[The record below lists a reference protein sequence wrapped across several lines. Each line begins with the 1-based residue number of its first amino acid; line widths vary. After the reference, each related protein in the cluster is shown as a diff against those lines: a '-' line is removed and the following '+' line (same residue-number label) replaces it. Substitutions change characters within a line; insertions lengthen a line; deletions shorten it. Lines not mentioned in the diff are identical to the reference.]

1 MRGAADLSR
10 APDKAR
16 MHFHFPLSTGDI
28 LWTLTFA
35 GYLVLLVVLLGRD
48 RIARFP
54 WFTTGIVI
62 MALRILIIRL
72 LVKRMPELT
81 LDTTILIIADIL
93 AFVALMVVVEIARRA
108 FGGVRRSTWI
118 AGALALM
125 ALGAVV
131 LKFWGP
137 WPAWST
143 LTARS
148 TISTLRL
155 LQLIAQKASLLADVE
170 TIAVGLLIVLLG
182 SRFKAGW
189 RTHTQRVAIG
199 LSTASIT
206 VLVIQGIW
214 QNVITAARAN
224 PAVLQSI
231 PQQQRVIGLGEKL
244 SNANSTIYIAI
255 LIWWIVCLWRDEP
268 GTARKAETANVP
280 VPVTE
285 QALESV
291 SSEPEATGSDAS
303 S

>member
-1 MRGAADLSR
+1 
-10 APDKAR
+10 
-16 MHFHFPLSTGDI
+16 MHFHLPISTGDI

-35 GYLVLLVVLLGRD
+35 GYLVLLVVLMGRD

-54 WFTTGIVI
+54 WFTIGIVI
-62 MALRILIIRL
+62 MALRLLVIRL
-72 LVKRMPELT
+72 LLRRMPELT
-81 LDTTILIIADIL
+81 LDTIILVIADIL

-118 AGALALM
+118 AGALVLM

-137 WPAWST
+137 WPPWST
-143 LTARS
+143 FAARS

-189 RTHTQRVAIG
+189 RSHTQQIAIG
-199 LSTASIT
+199 LSTASLT
-206 VLVIQGIW
+206 VLVIQRIW
-214 QNVITAARAN
+214 ESIVTTAKAN
-224 PAVLQSI
+224 PAVLASI
-231 PQQQRVIGLGEKL
+231 AEQQKVVNLQPKL

-268 GTARKAETANVP
+268 GTSRTPEAGQESLPATEPAEAVEP
-280 VPVTE
+280 VSTE
-285 QALESV
+285 
-291 SSEPEATGSDAS
+291 SEPTSRNAS
-303 S
+303 N

>member
-1 MRGAADLSR
+1 MHVRW

-16 MHFHFPLSTGDI
+16 MHFHFPISTGDI

-35 GYLVLLVVLLGRD
+35 GYLVLLVVLMGRD
-48 RIARFP
+48 RMARFP
-54 WFTTGIVI
+54 WFTTGIAI

-72 LVKRMPELT
+72 LVRRMPELT
-81 LDTTILIIADIL
+81 LDTIILVLADIL
-93 AFVALMVVVEIARRA
+93 AFVALLVVLEVARRA

-118 AGALALM
+118 AGALVLM
-125 ALGAVV
+125 ALGAAV

-148 TISTLRL
+148 NMSTLRL

-182 SRFKAGW
+182 SRFRAGW
-189 RTHTQRVAIG
+189 RSHTQRIAIG

-214 QNVITAARAN
+214 ENVITTAKAN
-224 PAVLQSI
+224 PAILASI
-231 PQQQRVIGLGEKL
+231 PEQQRVVALGPKL
-244 SNANSTIYIAI
+244 SNTNSTIYIAI

-268 GTARKAETANVP
+268 GAARKPEP
-280 VPVTE
+280 G
-285 QALESV
+285 QESV
-291 SSEPEATGSDAS
+291 PATQQAEAMNSVSTEPEAAGSDTS